1 LLMGDVAEWIGLD
14 HVEHSLNNFGL

>member
-14 HVEHSLNNFGL
+14 HVKHSLNNFGL